1 MVQYA
6 EGGITKMK
14 KLSILLLSFVG
25 AVSIAGA
32 RPVPQDN
39 SVKQDVKNAGKDT
52 GDAAKAT
59 GKDVKKGTKKGVKAT
74 ENGTKKAAKATANGT
89 KKGVHKAAGATESG
103 ADKVK
108 DKTTPQ

>member
-1 MVQYA
+1 MVQCA

-14 KLSILLLSFVG
+14 KLSILLLSFIA
-25 AVSIAGA
+25 AVSVAGA
-32 RPVPQDN
+32 RPVAQDN

-52 GDAAKAT
+52 GDAAKKT
-59 GKDVKKGTKKGVKAT
+59 GKDVKKGTKKG
-74 ENGTKKAAKATANGT
+74 AKATANGT
-89 KKGVHKAAGATESG
+89 KKGVHKAAGATEKG